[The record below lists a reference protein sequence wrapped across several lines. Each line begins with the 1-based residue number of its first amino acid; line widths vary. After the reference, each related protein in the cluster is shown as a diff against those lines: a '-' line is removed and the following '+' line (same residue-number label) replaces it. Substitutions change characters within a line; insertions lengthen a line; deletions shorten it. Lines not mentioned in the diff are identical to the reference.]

1 MVIRGE
7 LESMSFTESDM
18 KTIFTNFIFI
28 FVAPVLIVAISEIS
42 SAKWVAI
49 SSVLEIGTSV
59 SGGWEIRLIFFA
71 LAGLLLVSIPTW
83 GILRGLGR

>member
-1 MVIRGE
+1 MVIRDE

-18 KTIFTNFIFI
+18 KAIFTVFIFI
-28 FVAPVLIVAISEIS
+28 FVAPVLIVVISELS
-42 SAKWVAI
+42 SAKWDAI
-49 SSVLEIGTSV
+49 GSVLKIGTSV
-59 SGGWEIRLIFFA
+59 DGGWEIRLIFLA